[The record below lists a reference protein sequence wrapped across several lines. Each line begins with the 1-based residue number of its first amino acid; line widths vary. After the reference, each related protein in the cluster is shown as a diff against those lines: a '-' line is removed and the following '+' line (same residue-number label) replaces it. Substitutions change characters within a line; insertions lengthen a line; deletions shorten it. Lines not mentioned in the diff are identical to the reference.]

1 MKIPYNRTKIVATIG
16 PASRSREVLTGLFRS
31 GLDIARINFSHG
43 SHEDHLETIELI
55 RELNQELGT
64 SVGILADLQGPN
76 IRIGDVAA
84 GTIVN
89 EGDIITFPARK
100 SVGSGTLVLVRVIH
114 G

>member
-64 SVGILADLQGPN
+64 SVGILADLQGPK

-84 GTIVN
+84 GTIVT
-89 EGDIITFPARK
+89 EKSDAS
-100 SVGSGTLVLVRVIH
+100 SVGKECGSKCSARWEPYH
-114 G
+114 